1 MAADLKA
8 ELAADPGADL
18 GIGAQRVLEWSHT
31 LSWPA
36 GTAKSIADGWIKG
49 SVTEQQQGAR
59 TGTNQN

>member
-1 MAADLKA
+1 MAADLK
-8 ELAADPGADL
+8 ADL

-36 GTAKSIADGWIKG
+36 GTAKSIADEMVKG
-49 SVTEQQQGAR
+49 SVTEQPQGAR